1 MQQKFFIE
9 DWNRKEKKILTKIIK
24 NQKNKNEI
32 ENK

>member
-1 MQQKFFIE
+1 MQQNFFIE
-9 DWNRKEKKILTKIIK
+9 DWNRKEKKILTKMIK